1 MWIYYV
7 ENGAHTTVHSVRSL
21 CISGHLTGPFVY
33 VSVQAARLTAACT
46 HLKKSACDLLEDQ
59 AANWAQAGNGGC
71 QLTEAEAAEAD
82 NERNKRFQLA
92 ELYTLYLNT
101 VSSSLKVSTLV
112 CYVVYIM

>member
-1 MWIYYV
+1 M
-7 ENGAHTTVHSVRSL
+7 
-21 CISGHLTGPFVY
+21 
-33 VSVQAARLTAACT
+33 QAARLTAACT

-101 VSSSLKVSTLV
+101 VSSSLKAKIFGIPIHSWAVYSAMVLFAFVLLILTQTNT
-112 CYVVYIM
+112 YVFFSPVF